1 MPQIQN
7 LEVMCA
13 KDHMEVQLSFDKP
26 FTGLVFSKGQFGH
39 DNCVYVHPKSGR
51 TNFRFSIIYNG
62 CGTKPDAKGKFYENT
77 VVVQYDEELIEVW
90 DEAKRL
96 RCEWYNDYEKT
107 ATKPPMVIADLEVV
121 ELNFRGNESP
131 IHLVVTKLTKFYD
144 FQGTMW
150 TVGWRS
156 KTGKAH
162 GPAQSAESFHLVPL

>member
-1 MPQIQN
+1 MCQQNALTSDWQQERPANLPQIQN

-26 FTGLVFSKGQFGH
+26 FTGLVFSKGQYGS
-39 DNCVYVHPKSGR
+39 DNCVYVQPKSGR
-51 TNFRFSIIYNG
+51 NNFRFSIIYNG

-121 ELNFRGNESP
+121 ELNFRGKSP
-131 IHLVVTKLTKFYD
+131 D
-144 FQGTMW
+144 D
-150 TVGWRS
+150 
-156 KTGKAH
+156 
-162 GPAQSAESFHLVPL
+162 